1 MIAGLFTRLIL
12 LAALLIVFS
21 TVLSAQPP
29 GVAFGMTGIAN
40 GQSARVNALNLGN
53 APAGT
58 ADTSSCTVTFQFLDA
73 EGQLLKQAMIALKP
87 GKAGALDLSRD
98 ELPSGNDSRVEVRAV
113 LLFGYSGG
121 ANPPPGVLQRFKCDI
136 VPSLEV
142 FDNDTRKTSF
152 ILTQAKPLPP
162 TLAQ

>member
-1 MIAGLFTRLIL
+1 MIAGLFIRLIL
-12 LAALLIVFS
+12 LAEVLIVSS
-21 TVLSAQPP
+21 TVMSAQPP

-40 GQSARVNALNLGN
+40 GQSARANALNLGN

-73 EGQLLKQAMIALKP
+73 DGQLLKQAVVTLKP

-98 ELPSGNDSRVEVRAV
+98 ELPSGSNSRIEIRAL

-121 ANPPPGVLQRFKCDI
+121 ANPPPGVLQKFDCNI

-142 FDNDTRKTSF
+142 FDNDTGRTSL
-152 ILTQAKPLPP
+152 IVTQTKRLPP
-162 TLAQ
+162 TPAQ